1 MVIAVVLSTRPIK
14 VDEVVIALVTKPT
27 RVTPVPATSVTTP
40 ALEPTLTIVNSNV
53 EPTPSPDIVV
63 RISAAVAVVSDT
75 AVAEVT
81 LKSRLEIIC
90 AEVKVAVA
98 VSATSVAF

>member
-14 VDEVVIALVTKPT
+14 VDEVVIALVAKPT
-27 RVTPVPATSVTTP
+27 RVTPVPAASVTMP
-40 ALEPTLTIVNSNV
+40 ELEPMLTIVNSNV
-53 EPTPSPDIVV
+53 EPTPSPVMVV
-63 RISAAVAVVSDT
+63 KISAAVAVVSVT
-75 AVAEVT
+75 AAAEVT

-90 AEVKVAVA
+90 ADVKDAVA